1 MSKVVFGGKYN
12 KKQLKIEPT
21 ILENVLLEDRIM
33 QEEIFGPLIPIIEYG
48 NFNDIVKIIEANKN
62 PLALYVF
69 SKEKDFIDRLVEN
82 ISFGG
87 GCINDTIMH
96 ITNYN
101 LPFGGIGNSGIGSY
115 HGKKSFDSFSHKKSI
130 MKSNSFIDIKFK
142 YPPYTE
148 RAYKLIKKVFN
159 HF

>member
-1 MSKVVFGGKYN
+1 
-12 KKQLKIEPT
+12 
-21 ILENVLLEDRIM
+21 
-33 QEEIFGPLIPIIEYG
+33 
-48 NFNDIVKIIEANKN
+48 
-62 PLALYVF
+62 LYVF